1 MKTYKIDEELV
12 KEILIMFENYRD
24 DLSCSGIAS
33 NYVSFKRWEIRKLQR
48 KLRNLERVK
57 HFERVINKLKELK
70 MKEFLPVVFLF
81 VIPSVVMVLG
91 LIAFL
96 WCICK

>member
-1 MKTYKIDEELV
+1 MYQIDEKLLDD
-12 KEILIMFENYRD
+12 ILT
-24 DLSCSGIAS
+24 
-33 NYVSFKRWEIRKLQR
+33 
-48 KLRNLERVK
+48 NLEDYQYRLTTVR
-57 HFERVINKLKELK
+57 HFLCEDVDEDMEDAERVINKLKELK